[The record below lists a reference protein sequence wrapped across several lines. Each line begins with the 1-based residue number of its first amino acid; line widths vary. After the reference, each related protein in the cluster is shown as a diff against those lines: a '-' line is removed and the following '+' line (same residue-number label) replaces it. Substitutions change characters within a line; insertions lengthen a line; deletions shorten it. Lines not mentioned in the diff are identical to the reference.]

1 MSAQAVT
8 AKGHEVRSLITSNL
22 TLGEPRHSLPPLLL
36 DAHEAA
42 RALRLSERT
51 LWART
56 KAGEIPHVRIGRR
69 VLYSPA
75 ALERWLAGLRIGP
88 GAAAKK
94 SPESS

>member
-1 MSAQAVT
+1 M
-8 AKGHEVRSLITSNL
+8 RSLTAGNL
-22 TLGEPRHSLPPLLL
+22 TSREPQPAVPPLLL

-88 GAAAKK
+88 DAAAGISEKG
-94 SPESS
+94 S

>member
-1 MSAQAVT
+1 
-8 AKGHEVRSLITSNL
+8 VRSLTTSIL
-22 TLGEPRHSLPPLLL
+22 TSREPQPAVPPLLL

-42 RALRLSERT
+42 RTLRLSERT

-88 GAAAKK
+88 GAAAEK
-94 SPESS
+94 SSEGS

>member
-1 MSAQAVT
+1 MNRLADRAWGRPNGPSAVASQPT
-8 AKGHEVRSLITSNL
+8 TPL
-22 TLGEPRHSLPPLLL
+22 TLLL

-75 ALERWLAGLRIGP
+75 ALERWVAGLRIGP
-88 GAAAKK
+88 GAAAEK
-94 SPESS
+94 SSEGS

>member
-1 MSAQAVT
+1 MNRMAGWPSAVVSQPTT
-8 AKGHEVRSLITSNL
+8 A
-22 TLGEPRHSLPPLLL
+22 PLLL

-42 RALRLSERT
+42 RSLRLSERT

-88 GAAAKK
+88 GATGGKI
-94 SPESS
+94 SGI